1 MEPSLKQRVRF
12 ERECLF
18 SKNRKGM
25 RKGFGAEARRK
36 RTIFVTIR
44 REEIPDRGRACA
56 KILWQKRDWCGKGVA
71 WLEQ

>member
-1 MEPSLKQRVRF
+1 MLCRVWWGTCGGKASL
-12 ERECLF
+12 
-18 SKNRKGM
+18 
-25 RKGFGAEARRK
+25 RKGFWAEARRK

-44 REEIPDRGRACA
+44 REEIPDRGRAYA